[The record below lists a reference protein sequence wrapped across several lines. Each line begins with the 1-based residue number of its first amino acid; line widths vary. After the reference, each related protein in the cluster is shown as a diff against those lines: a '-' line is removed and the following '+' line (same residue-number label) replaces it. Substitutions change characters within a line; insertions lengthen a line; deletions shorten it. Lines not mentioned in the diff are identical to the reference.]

1 MNSTATLKRTDGWA
15 EPALVIQ
22 LRSALAALFF
32 TILLVSFRPFNVGQS
47 AFTGQ
52 SGAVGRPTGDLVNQ
66 LGFGGLGALA
76 LFAILTLVNRG
87 KIIAL
92 LSPWWMMLFALAF
105 FSAAHALDPSSS
117 YRALAFTLICILGM
131 VSVLALAPDGD
142 GYQRAFVL
150 AAITVLSLSYAG
162 LALLPNA
169 AMHNG
174 VGAEPEHA
182 GLWRG
187 IYSHKNVAGP
197 VMAGLSF
204 IGIYTLR
211 RGAYLTGTAIMLA
224 GLIFVANTGSK
235 TSAGLVPLVILLV
248 MGPGLFGF
256 RKLGSITVF
265 AAIAFT
271 ILATIGTVIF
281 KDLGLFLEAVTPGN
295 SYTGRTDIWRFAV
308 SHIQQRPLAGYGFD
322 SFWYSP
328 LVYFGEKDWE
338 AAWDVRGVI
347 HGHNGY
353 VDIALTMGL
362 PTLVFALFAMLVVP
376 IVDYAKCIR
385 ARENILLA
393 DLFMMI
399 FTFSALNACLESF
412 FFRRSDPVWLLF
424 VTAAVG
430 LRLTARVVVPSKA

>member
-15 EPALVIQ
+15 DPSLVLK
-22 LRSALAALFF
+22 LRAALAALFF
-32 TILLVSFRPFNVGQS
+32 TVLLVSFRPFNVGQNATS
-47 AFTGQ
+47 GQ
-52 SGAVGRPTGDLVNQ
+52 SGAIGQPTGDVVNQ

-76 LFAILTLVNRG
+76 LFAILTLVNSK

-92 LSPWWMMLFALAF
+92 MSPWWLILFTLAF

-131 VSVLALAPDGD
+131 VSVLALAPDAD
-142 GYQRAFVL
+142 SYQKAFVL
-150 AAITVLSLSYAG
+150 ASVCVLVLSYAG

-169 AMHNG
+169 AMHS
-174 VGAEPEHA
+174 AFSSEPEHA

-197 VMAGLSF
+197 VMAGMAF
-204 IGIYTLR
+204 IGIYVLR
-211 RGAYLTGTAIMLA
+211 RGSVWTGAAIMLA
-224 GLIFVANTGSK
+224 GLFFVANTGSK

-248 MGPGLFGF
+248 MGPGMFGF
-256 RKLGSITVF
+256 RKLGAITVF
-265 AAIAFT
+265 AAITFT
-271 ILATIGTVIF
+271 ILATVGTVVF
-281 KDLGLFLEAVTPGN
+281 KDLGLLREALTPGN
-295 SYTGRTDIWRFAV
+295 TYTGRTDIWRFAIE
-308 SHIQQRPLAGYGFD
+308 HIVQKPLAGFGFD

-328 LVYFGEKDWE
+328 GVYYGEKDWE

-362 PTLVFALFAMLVVP
+362 PTLAFALFTMLAVP
-376 IVDYAKCIR
+376 MYDYAKCIR
-385 ARENILLA
+385 ARENVLLA

-424 VTAAVG
+424 VTAAIG
-430 LRLTARVVVPSKA
+430 LRLTSRVLVPSKA